1 MKCTIIQGSDQRTV
15 YFDRPQKLS
24 ELLLKQD
31 IPFSMPCG
39 QNGTCGKCAVIAT
52 GDLTTPD
59 ARELKKISDMPQN
72 TRLACQCVANGDC
85 QIILPQ
91 KNNRIVSDGIIP
103 EFTLDAMDG
112 DYGFAV
118 DIGTTTVAVYLYNL
132 KTGKCLKRN
141 TFMNPQSSFGADVIS
156 RIEKA
161 VGGMQDALAATIRD
175 AIEDAFKSM
184 MDAEQIKVNTAVI
197 TGNTAML
204 YLFTKEDTTPLTAAP
219 FEIKNYLGTTVIG
232 LFKRFPDMKVYL
244 PKTAAAFVGSDIICS
259 MLACE
264 MNDTKQTVLMVDI
277 GTNGEMGLI
286 HDGKLSVCAT
296 AAGPAFEG
304 AGITFGMAAG
314 DGAIDS
320 VTAAD
325 GIISCT
331 TIGNQKAVGICGTGL
346 IDAAAMLL
354 NTGLIDETGCIDEEN
369 EEYAN
374 CLTEYDNSP
383 AIKLADNILITQQDI
398 RQLQLAKAA
407 ICGGI
412 DTLLETAEIDPEDVD
427 IFYIAGGFGR
437 YISTVSAATIG
448 LFPKALTK
456 KAKAVGNA
464 AGVGASMLLLSKPL
478 IAESIKLAEEANV
491 VDLST
496 SPIFMEQ
503 YIMRMHFGDDDE

>member
-1 MKCTIIQGSDQRTV
+1 MHA
-15 YFDRPQKLS
+15 

-244 PKTAAAFVGSDIICS
+244 PKTAAAFVGSDITCF

-346 IDAAAMLL
+346 IDAAATISSIIKINRKLELL
-354 NTGLIDETGCIDEEN
+354 NELQKQIHNVSDFIGENVSEKTLEISDKSKPVIENIEVKKEEVR
-369 EEYAN
+369 
-374 CLTEYDNSP
+374 TR
-383 AIKLADNILITQQDI
+383 AIE
-398 RQLQLAKAA
+398 AKKESNK
-407 ICGGI
+407 IKESLSTKI
-412 DTLLETAEIDPEDVD
+412 SKKEFELEQK
-427 IFYIAGGFGR
+427 
-437 YISTVSAATIG
+437 TIG
-448 LFPKALTK
+448 RRYGLWCYQLC
-456 KAKAVGNA
+456 
-464 AGVGASMLLLSKPL
+464 
-478 IAESIKLAEEANV
+478 IIK
-491 VDLST
+491 
-496 SPIFMEQ
+496 
-503 YIMRMHFGDDDE
+503 YICWC